1 MRSNLTRGRDQA
13 DHGAQSSIALID
25 MQNGREY
32 IPSFLGRRR
41 LAREK
46 TEDRR

>member
-1 MRSNLTRGRDQA
+1 L
-13 DHGAQSSIALID
+13 IAVSYTAAPAVPVIVSTPT
-25 MQNGREY
+25 NGPTPGFK
-32 IPSFLGRRR
+32 PSFLGRRR